1 MHEPMCTYVDVWLL
15 MHEAYLILF
24 PPRLTVVI
32 NSDTMEFPVGFGNLI
47 PEGHFQ
53 SDLFVGGVPENQSD
67 LLHFGIPRDGF
78 KGHLE
83 HVHINGRPL
92 DYSENI
98 GAEATSFGAQDSEGQ
113 NSNEYYF
120 TGSSHAE
127 FGMCAPLLNCMRV
140 EC

>member
-1 MHEPMCTYVDVWLL
+1 

-32 NSDTMEFPVGFGNLI
+32 NSDTMEFPVGFGSLI

-53 SDLFVGGVPENQSD
+53 SHLFVGGVPENQSD
-67 LLHFGIPRDGF
+67 LLHFGISRDGF

-83 HVHINGRPL
+83 GVHINGRPL

-98 GAEATSFGAQDSEGQ
+98 GADFLQEKRGQDGHSVEPI
-113 NSNEYYF
+113 SCHSSLLF
-120 TGSSHAE
+120 T
-127 FGMCAPLLNCMRV
+127 R
-140 EC
+140 

>member
-1 MHEPMCTYVDVWLL
+1 
-15 MHEAYLILF
+15 MHEAYLNLF
-24 PPRLTVVI
+24 PSRLTVVI
-32 NSDTMEFPVGFGNLI
+32 NSDIIEFPVGFGNLI

-53 SDLFVGGVPENQSD
+53 SDLFVGGVPDNQSD
-67 LLHFGIPRDGF
+67 LLYFAIPRNGF

-98 GAEATSFGAQDSEGQ
+98 GSEATSFGAPDSEGQ

-127 FGMCAPLLNCMRV
+127 FGRSASVQSTVCSMLTSA
-140 EC
+140 

>member
-1 MHEPMCTYVDVWLL
+1 M
-15 MHEAYLILF
+15 
-24 PPRLTVVI
+24 VI
-32 NSDTMEFPVGFGNLI
+32 NSDTMEFPVGFGSLI

-83 HVHINGRPL
+83 DVHINGRPL

-98 GAEATSFGAQDSEGQ
+98 GAESTSFGVQDSEGQ

-127 FGMCAPLLNCMRV
+127 FGMCSPLHSTVCM
-140 EC
+140 